1 MSMKINRL
9 EIENVKR
16 IKAVKLEPAGQNLSS
31 GFHRL
36 GTWRGTLQTFPEY
49 KRRLHGAAE
58 LTYCDEQWFG
68 SGA

>member
-16 IKAVKLEPAGQNLSS
+16 IKAVKLEPAQNGLTII
-31 GFHRL
+31 GGL

-49 KRRLHGAAE
+49 KGRLHGAAE